1 MRGLSQIIRVGP
13 KCRDICPYK
22 WETVGDLTQGGEE
35 AMQSQRQIV
44 GCSHKPGNA
53 SSCSKGKVKEI
64 DSPLELSER
73 NNTQINIQYKIISDL
88 F

>member
-1 MRGLSQIIRVGP
+1 MKDSEMRGLSQIIRVGP

-44 GCSHKPGNA
+44 GCSHKPGDA
-53 SSCSKGKVKEI
+53 SNHRKLEESRTRFSFTASKG
-64 DSPLELSER
+64 STALL
-73 NNTQINIQYKIISDL
+73 
-88 F
+88 